1 MSILT
6 KLKASVGRPFERSHN
21 THAIVSV
28 TAMFTLA
35 QVYAVLRKA
44 GNIHAVTSVKS
55 MFMFDYTQYFE
66 MLITFTQIGRSK
78 QYSSLTIMQYLN
90 I

>member
-35 QVYAVLRKA
+35 RVYAILRKA
-44 GNIHAVTSVKS
+44 GNIHAVTSVRS
-55 MFMFDYTQYFE
+55 MFDYTQYFE

-78 QYSSLTIMQYLN
+78 QYSRLIIMQYLN